1 MKKFLALILVLS
13 LICCTLVAC
22 DTPQSLIEKA
32 NAALQNEPYQ
42 MTMKM
47 EFSSDNKDLNEIFSI
62 MNMEVPVTVDGKNIA
77 MDMSMDIMGTS
88 AGVEVIVADMMMY
101 YNIEVMGQQVKMKA
115 TMNEEQYKEFMAE
128 NNTEMMVNP
137 EDFGELTVEKKDG
150 KKYIACAKISNE
162 ALEEL
167 NEMMEE
173 ALDAV
178 DGKAA
183 VKEVSYGVMLADGK
197 YETMDMTCVYTVT
210 AGGETYTVTF
220 KLGAA
225 FTYDSVA
232 KITAPADADQYQR
245 VDFGQLMD

>member
-47 EFSSDNKDLNEIFSI
+47 DFSCDNEELNKIFSI
-62 MNMEVPVTVDGKNIA
+62 MNLEIPVTVDGKNLA

-88 AGVEVIVADMMMY
+88 AGVEVIVADMVMY
-101 YNIEVMGQQVKMKA
+101 YNIKVLGQNVKMKA
-115 TMNEEQYKEFMAE
+115 TMNEEQYQEFMEE
-128 NNTEMMVNP
+128 NNTQMAVSP

-150 KKYIACAKISNE
+150 KKYIACAKISDE
-162 ALEEL
+162 ALKEL

-173 ALDAV
+173 ALDSV
-178 DGKAA
+178 GGKAT
-183 VKEVSYGVMLADGK
+183 VDEVSYGVTLAEGK
-197 YETMDMTCVYTVT
+197 YEAMDMTCVYTVT
-210 AGGETYTVTF
+210 VGEETCTVTF

-225 FTYDSVA
+225 FTYDNVA
-232 KITAPADADQYQR
+232 KITAPADADQYQS
-245 VDFGQLMD
+245 VDYGQLMD

>member
-1 MKKFLALILVLS
+1 MKKFLALILVLTVMCGM
-13 LICCTLVAC
+13 LAAC
-22 DTPQSLIEKA
+22 DTPQSLLEKA
-32 NAALQNEPYQ
+32 EAALQNEPYQ

-88 AGVEVIVADMMMY
+88 AGVEVIVADMVMY
-101 YNIEVMGQQVKMKA
+101 YNIELMGQQVKMKA
-115 TMNEEQYKEFMAE
+115 TMNEEQYKEFMEE

-225 FTYDSVA
+225 FTYDNVA
-232 KITAPADADQYQR
+232 KITAPADADQYQS
-245 VDFGQLMD
+245 VDIGQLMG